1 MCRHF
6 HGTKF
11 RMPKIPLP
19 RNNRTNILL
28 PKGVTQKKHNCSSS
42 SEDNNFI
49 HFSHT
54 LKTKGYK
61 TVSPYPI
68 VAHAVAEAKLFSD
81 VHNVRP
87 PFSDIFVRFY
97 VCSSINKLFHAVH
110 IPVCSRADLPWKSM
124 GWVSYERKIYII
136 KASAKCKGEEEMEDR
151 SAGKVL
157 ETSCWKQQA
166 PILKPYISPSCSLF
180 NIL

>member
-1 MCRHF
+1 
-6 HGTKF
+6 
-11 RMPKIPLP
+11 MPD
-19 RNNRTNILL
+19 RRSCCCW
-28 PKGVTQKKHNCSSS
+28 G
-42 SEDNNFI
+42 
-49 HFSHT
+49 
-54 LKTKGYK
+54 
-61 TVSPYPI
+61 
-68 VAHAVAEAKLFSD
+68 EAFFSD

-124 GWVSYERKIYII
+124 GWASYERKIYII

-166 PILKPYISPSCSLF
+166 PILKPFISPLRSALRVRFLIFYKWWHFYMGIYCHEEHVRSSDVNGFAQPHESHSALHKG
-180 NIL
+180 NEALLKVNLKSGVGWHQ